1 MLANLTIR
9 KKLMLV
15 VLGITVITYVLTV
28 GYFSIKLRNNA
39 IEEAQKLANSHAE
52 KKANEI
58 KAIIDED
65 MAIARALS
73 LTIQDYVDLPRSQ
86 MDNLRE
92 KMMRDILK
100 AYPKY
105 DAVWMSWELYAID
118 SSYTKTYGRERINF
132 YERGGSIQSS
142 RELANL
148 EGDDVGSIY
157 WQIKRDREELMT
169 EPYWYADYDYENAT
183 GDSLL
188 GVSPAV
194 PIMIDGQFAGVIG
207 TDMTVSDYQKMFEQ
221 NLSGDKAAV
230 FQEGFG
236 FLMSNGG
243 TIISHRNTNLFG
255 RSMDTLSLVKKSP
268 YDVRQK
274 IRNGESFAY
283 RVYDEDMGEDVY
295 VTFSPIPVGRSK
307 APWSAGFVVPVSEI
321 TETFRATFYITI
333 LVGLLGLALL
343 VFVIFRIS
351 QGVTRSLEQSSN
363 LLKRL
368 AKGDLDESNKVNVR
382 GQDEV
387 ADIGNS
393 VNKLLDKLS
402 QRVHF
407 AEQMEAGNLDFDFS
421 YVSKHDT
428 LGRALISLRDNLK
441 VVMDETGE
449 VISKAG
455 QEGEL
460 SARINTDGKSG
471 VWKDLAN
478 SVNELLAS
486 VSEPLNNVTQ
496 IVDAMANGDLSVRY
510 NNEARG
516 DILTMAQNLNKAL
529 DNLNELLSNIS
540 ANTGDIDGSAKE
552 MLEASVEMNTNTG
565 EIASAIAQ
573 MSSGAQNQVVKVDE
587 SSSLLEEVL
596 SSSKEMGQQAEEIH
610 AAASAVSEKGN
621 AGLKLVN
628 KVGFSMKDISAF
640 ATETDN
646 SIKVLTERSQEITRV
661 LNIISDIASQTNLL
675 ALNAAIE
682 AAQAGEA
689 GRGFA
694 VVAEEIRKL
703 AEDSRKSAKE
713 IESLI
718 NDVQTDTEQAAR
730 VIEQMNTSIRGGEE
744 ASEAVSGAFQEI
756 AESSHQNLSLSQ
768 SILNAAKNQ
777 IEKIGNV
784 VSITESVVVIAEQ
797 TASGAEEVAASSS
810 ELSAGMETY
819 TQKSESV
826 TDRVRLLSEMMSK
839 FRLSENHNNQK

>member
-1 MLANLTIR
+1 M
-9 KKLMLV
+9 
-15 VLGITVITYVLTV
+15 GITVLTYVLTV
-28 GYFSIKLRNNA
+28 GYFSINLRNNA
-39 IEEAQKLANSHAE
+39 IEEARKLANSHVE
-52 KKANEI
+52 KKASEI

-65 MAIARALS
+65 MAIARAMA
-73 LTIQDYVDLPRSQ
+73 LTIQDYADLPRSQ
-86 MDNLRE
+86 MDYLRE

-118 SSYTKTYGRERINF
+118 STYTKPHGRERINF
-132 YERGGSIQSS
+132 YERGGAIQSS

-148 EGDDVGSIY
+148 DGDDVGSIY
-157 WQIKRDREELMT
+157 WQLKRDREELMI

-194 PIMIDGQFAGVIG
+194 PIMIEDQFAGVIG
-207 TDMTVSDYQKMFEQ
+207 TDMTVSDYQKMFEH
-221 NLSGDKAAV
+221 NLSGDQAAV
-230 FQEGFG
+230 FHDGFG

-243 TIISHRNTNLFG
+243 TIISHKNSDLFG
-255 RSMDTLSLVKKSP
+255 QSIDTLSLVKKSP
-268 YDVRQK
+268 YDVQQK
-274 IRNGESFAY
+274 IRKGESFAY
-283 RVYDEDMGEDVY
+283 QVYDEDMGEEVY
-295 VTFSPIPVGRSK
+295 VTFSPIPVGRSD

-321 TETFRATFYITI
+321 TETFRATLSITI
-333 LVGLLGLALL
+333 LVGLIGLSVL
-343 VFVIFRIS
+343 VFVIFRVS
-351 QGVTRSLEQSSN
+351 QGVTRSLEQSVK

-368 AKGDLDESNKVNVR
+368 AKGDLDESNKVNVK
-382 GQDEV
+382 GKDEV
-387 ADIGNS
+387 ANIGNS
-393 VNKLLDKLS
+393 VNKLLDKLR

-421 YVSKHDT
+421 YVSKHDS

-441 VVMDETGE
+441 VVMDETRQ

-486 VSEPLNNVTQ
+486 ISEPLNNVTQ
-496 IVDAMANGDLSVRY
+496 VVDAMANGDLSVRY
-510 NNEARG
+510 THDAKG
-516 DILTMAQNLNKAL
+516 DILVMAKNLNKAL
-529 DNLNELLSNIS
+529 DNLNELLSIIS

-552 MLEASVEMNTNTG
+552 MQEASVEMNTNTG

-596 SSSKEMGQQAEEIH
+596 NSSKEMGKQAEEIH
-610 AAASAVSEKGN
+610 AAASTVSEKGN
-621 AGLKLVN
+621 TGLNLVN
-628 KVGFSMKDISAF
+628 KVGFSIKDISAF

-682 AAQAGEA
+682 AAQAGDA

-713 IESLI
+713 IEALI
-718 NDVQTDTEQAAR
+718 NDIQTDTEQAAR

-744 ASEAVSGAFQEI
+744 ASEAASGAFQEI
-756 AESSHQNLSLSQ
+756 DESSQQNLSLSQ

-797 TASGAEEVAASSS
+797 TASGSEEVAASSS

-826 TDRVRLLSEMMSK
+826 TERVRQLSEMMSK
-839 FRLSENHNNQK
+839 FRLSENHNDQK